1 MKTTLTIKTPEIAA
15 RAQAIIANLPL
26 DPVHEIIIREAKKDI
41 SAEQRGL
48 YFKWMGIIGEEIGQT
63 KDEMHFQSKDRHLVP
78 IFCRDDIEYAEMW
91 SSMVAVREA
100 GMVKEADILMH
111 GIVKETSITKAS
123 VKQMAEYMNEVER
136 EAAGL
141 GIRLP
146 HPDDRGKS

>member
-1 MKTTLTIKTPEIAA
+1 MRQTLTIKTPEIAA

-63 KDEMHFQSKDRHLVP
+63 KDEMHYQSKERHLVP
-78 IFCRDDIEYAEMW
+78 IFIRDDIEYSEMW
-91 SSMVAVREA
+91 SAMIAVRDA
-100 GMVKEADILMH
+100 GMAKEADMLMR
-111 GIVKETSITKAS
+111 GIIKETSITRAS
-123 VKQMAEYMNEVER
+123 VKQMAEYMNEIER

-141 GIRLP
+141 QIRLP
-146 HPDDRGKS
+146 HPDDRRR